1 MFKLDSPLM
10 NFLNKVADIMI
21 LNVLFLIFS
30 IPFFT
35 IGAAFSAAY
44 YMGFKMVKNEETYI
58 VRGFWKAFKDNFK
71 QGTIIWL
78 LLVVVL
84 GILTVDFRIILYS
97 GIEFAQW
104 IRIAMIAVTFV
115 ILLGVMFL
123 FPLQARFI
131 NPVKNTIKNAFLMA
145 LSHLPTAF
153 LLIVIY
159 AVPVV
164 VFYFIPQSLPI
175 MILLAFG
182 LVIYLKSF
190 CCCAC
195 SSDMRKRWL
204 ISAVSPPIK
213 TVAYLLKVTAWN
225 GNNRELLNKVQ
236 VLQNNIKMESSS
248 KCRKIIAIWRNS
260 IKKAKWDCTICIEL
274 YKKIGQNCSL
284 HVGKLGL

>member
-131 NPVKNTIKNAFLMA
+131 NPVKNTIKNAFFDGTL
-145 LSHLPTAF
+145 T
-153 LLIVIY
+153 
-159 AVPVV
+159 
-164 VFYFIPQSLPI
+164 
-175 MILLAFG
+175 
-182 LVIYLKSF
+182 
-190 CCCAC
+190 
-195 SSDMRKRWL
+195 
-204 ISAVSPPIK
+204 PP
-213 TVAYLLKVTAWN
+213 
-225 GNNRELLNKVQ
+225 
-236 VLQNNIKMESSS
+236 
-248 KCRKIIAIWRNS
+248 NS
-260 IKKAKWDCTICIEL
+260 IFVDCHLCGSRGSVLL
-274 YKKIGQNCSL
+274 YTSEFANYDT
-284 HVGKLGL
+284 VGVWAGDLSEVFFAAARVQAI

>member
-44 YMGFKMVKNEETYI
+44 YMAFKMVKNEETYI

-71 QGTIIWL
+71 QGTVIWL

-84 GILTVDFRIILYS
+84 GILTADFRIIMYS

-104 IRIAMIAVTFV
+104 IRIAMMVVTFLV
-115 ILLGVMFL
+115 LLGVMFL
-123 FPLQARFI
+123 FPLQARFV

-145 LSHLPTAF
+145 ISHLPTAV
-153 LLIVIY
+153 LLIGIY
-159 AVPVV
+159 AVPVI
-164 VFYFIPQSLPI
+164 VFYFVPQSLPI

-190 CCCAC
+190 LLLRVFKRYEEALVDI
-195 SSDMRKRWL
+195 SSESFEEDSGIFAESDRIEREQQG
-204 ISAVSPPIK
+204 IVEQNSSPTKQYQNGKFVEVPEN
-213 TVAYLLKVTAWN
+213 N
-225 GNNRELLNKVQ
+225 GNLE
-236 VLQNNIKMESSS
+236 E
-248 KCRKIIAIWRNS
+248 
-260 IKKAKWDCTICIEL
+260 
-274 YKKIGQNCSL
+274 
-284 HVGKLGL
+284 

>member
-190 CCCAC
+190 LLL
-195 SSDMRKRWL
+195 RVFKRYED
-204 ISAVSPPIK
+204 VMP
-213 TVAYLLKVTAWN
+213 
-225 GNNRELLNKVQ
+225 
-236 VLQNNIKMESSS
+236 
-248 KCRKIIAIWRNS
+248 
-260 IKKAKWDCTICIEL
+260 
-274 YKKIGQNCSL
+274 
-284 HVGKLGL
+284 

>member
-10 NFLNKVADIMI
+10 NFLNKIAVIMI
-21 LNVLFLIFS
+21 LNILFLIFS

-35 IGAAFSAAY
+35 IGASFSAAY

-71 QGTIIWL
+71 QGTVIWL
-78 LLVVVL
+78 LLAVVL

-159 AVPVV
+159 AVPVIV
-164 VFYFIPQSLPI
+164 LYFIPQSLPI
-175 MILLAFG
+175 LILLAFG
-182 LVIYLKSF
+182 AVIYLKSF
-190 CCCAC
+190 LLLRVFKRYEDALVDI
-195 SSDMRKRWL
+195 SSKSSNQDSGIFAESDRMEREQQG
-204 ISAVSPPIK
+204 IVEQNPSPAKQYQDGKFVEVPEN
-213 TVAYLLKVTAWN
+213 N
-225 GNNRELLNKVQ
+225 GNLE
-236 VLQNNIKMESSS
+236 E
-248 KCRKIIAIWRNS
+248 
-260 IKKAKWDCTICIEL
+260 
-274 YKKIGQNCSL
+274 
-284 HVGKLGL
+284 

>member
-131 NPVKNTIKNAFLMA
+131 NPVKNTIKNAFDGA

-190 CCCAC
+190 LLL
-195 SSDMRKRWL
+195 RVFKRYEEAL
-204 ISAVSPPIK
+204 VDI
-213 TVAYLLKVTAWN
+213 
-225 GNNRELLNKVQ
+225 
-236 VLQNNIKMESSS
+236 SS
-248 KCRKIIAIWRNS
+248 KSSNQDSGIFAESDRMEREQQGIVEQSPSPAKQYQDGKFVEVPENNS
-260 IKKAKWDCTICIEL
+260 NLEE
-274 YKKIGQNCSL
+274 
-284 HVGKLGL
+284 